1 MFKTLQNV
9 CELQDQYLHIYTPMN
24 TKINMSKNLQIRLYK
39 IFKTSLWTIIYF
51 SLYTPIKQYIL

>member
-39 IFKTSLWTIIYF
+39 IFKTSL
-51 SLYTPIKQYIL
+51 